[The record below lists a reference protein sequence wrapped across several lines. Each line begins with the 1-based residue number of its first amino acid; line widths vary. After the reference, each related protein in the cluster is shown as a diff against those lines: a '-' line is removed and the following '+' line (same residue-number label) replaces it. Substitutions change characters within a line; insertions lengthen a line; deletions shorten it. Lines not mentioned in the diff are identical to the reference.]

1 MTPLQTLSAFGGIIV
16 IFATLTGS
24 IYGLVNQERDAR
36 RANDARTLSSLAR
49 LEDQSIKEFHRLQ
62 DDIKRLCK

>member
-24 IYGLVNQERDAR
+24 IHGLVNQERDAR
-36 RANDARTLSSLAR
+36 RTNDTRTLAYLAR

-62 DDIKRLCK
+62 DDLKRLCK

>member
-24 IYGLVNQERDAR
+24 IYGLVSQERDAR
-36 RANDARTLSSLAR
+36 RATDERLVAYVQV

>member
-36 RANDARTLSSLAR
+36 RATDERIVAYMQIR
-49 LEDQSIKEFHRLQ
+49 EDHVIAEVHRLQ